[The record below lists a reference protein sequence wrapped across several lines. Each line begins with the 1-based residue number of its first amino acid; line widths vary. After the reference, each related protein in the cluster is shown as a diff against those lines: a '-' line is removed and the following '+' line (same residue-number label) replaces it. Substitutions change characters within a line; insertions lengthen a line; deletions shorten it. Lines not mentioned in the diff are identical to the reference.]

1 MTDSSSGVS
10 GSSGNASAQNAASS
24 QTSSQETEA
33 TNETVEAQL
42 AAAATAVNAAP
53 TPAVTQVNPAPVDLT
68 VSVNTLSQ
76 LSRMSVSNPTVDFSS
91 VTSLGGIPSGL
102 SYADVAAAVATP
114 AASTPAQPSIQEM
127 NTFSPSFGITGFNTA
142 NIDATNLGSVS
153 VNAGLSYNGMV
164 DTGTVDASLQA
175 RMGLD
180 PPSVTAAAH
189 LGYKADVNTIGGI
202 NALGLDF
209 NAGPFGT
216 SADPTYGLSGSVS
229 TNLTNMDRF
238 TASAAAN
245 FNSYGFKDGS
255 VTADFTHDFSETVSG
270 TAKATVNFNGD
281 AVTSVI
287 GEGQLNYKGL
297 NGATI
302 GLTGKGTYDALTGN
316 TTGFFGGRASWKF

>member
-1 MTDSSSGVS
+1 MAESSSGVS
-10 GSSGNASAQNAASS
+10 GSSSGASAQNAAR
-24 QTSSQETEA
+24 SQETEA
-33 TNETVEAQL
+33 ANETTEAQL
-42 AAAATAVNAAP
+42 AAAAAAVNAAP

-68 VSVNTLSQ
+68 LSVSTLSQ
-76 LSRMSVSNPTVDFSS
+76 LSAMPVSNPTLDFSS

-102 SYADVAAAVATP
+102 SYADVAAAAATP
-114 AASTPAQPSIQEM
+114 PASMAAPPSIQEM
-127 NTFSPSFGITGFNTA
+127 NSFSPTFGITGFNAA
-142 NIDATNLGSVS
+142 NIDATTLGNIS
-153 VNAGLSYNGMV
+153 VNAGLAYNGMV

-189 LGYKADVNTIGGI
+189 FGYKADVNTIGGI

-209 NAGPFGT
+209 TAGPFGT
-216 SADPTYGLSGSVS
+216 AADPTYGLSGSVS
-229 TNLTNMDRF
+229 THLTDVDRL

-270 TAKATVNFNGD
+270 TAKGTVNFNGD

-302 GLTGKGTYDALTGN
+302 GLTGRGTYDALTGN

>member
-1 MTDSSSGVS
+1 MAESSSGVS
-10 GSSGNASAQNAASS
+10 GSSSGASAQNAAR
-24 QTSSQETEA
+24 SQETEA
-33 TNETVEAQL
+33 ANETTEAQL
-42 AAAATAVNAAP
+42 AAAAAAVNAAP

-68 VSVNTLSQ
+68 LSPSTLSQ
-76 LSRMSVSNPTVDFSS
+76 LSTMQVSTPTLDFSS

-102 SYADVAAAVATP
+102 SYADVAAA
-114 AASTPAQPSIQEM
+114 AATPAQPSIQEM
-127 NTFSPSFGITGFNTA
+127 NAFSPSFSITGFNAA
-142 NIDATNLGSVS
+142 NIDATHLANIS
-153 VNAGLSYNGMV
+153 VNAGLAYNGMV

-175 RMGLD
+175 RMGLE

-189 LGYKADVNTIGGI
+189 FGYKADVNTIGAI

-209 NAGPFGT
+209 TAGPFGT
-216 SADPTYGLSGSVS
+216 AADPTYGLSGSVS
-229 TNLTNMDRF
+229 THLTDVDKF

-255 VTADFTHDFSETVSG
+255 VTADFTHDFSETLSG
-270 TAKATVNFNGD
+270 TAKGTVNFNGD

-297 NGATI
+297 DGATI
-302 GLTGKGTYDALTGN
+302 GLTGRGTYDALTGN